1 MSKPAI
7 GYELRVLNNLIKR
20 YFDYSSNR
28 SKIESA
34 TGNNGCIIG
43 FIGEC
48 QDDSKD
54 VYQRDIEQHFG
65 ITRSTVSS
73 VIALM
78 EQKGLIQRVSVKKDA
93 RLKKIILTQ
102 KAENLK
108 EVMCSDAAKMNQ
120 RLTKGFSDEELNMLN
135 SFIQRMKQNIAEK

>member
-34 TGNNGCIIG
+34 TGNNSCIIS

-48 QDDSKD
+48 QDDGKD

-102 KAENLK
+102 KAEDLK
-108 EVMCSDAAKMNQ
+108 EVMRSDAVKMNQ
-120 RLTKGFSDEELNMLN
+120 RLTKGFSDEELNTLN

>member
-48 QDDSKD
+48 QDDGKD

-102 KAENLK
+102 KAEDLK
-108 EVMCSDAAKMNQ
+108 EVMRSDAVKMNQ
-120 RLTKGFSDEELNMLN
+120 RLTKGFSDEELNTLN